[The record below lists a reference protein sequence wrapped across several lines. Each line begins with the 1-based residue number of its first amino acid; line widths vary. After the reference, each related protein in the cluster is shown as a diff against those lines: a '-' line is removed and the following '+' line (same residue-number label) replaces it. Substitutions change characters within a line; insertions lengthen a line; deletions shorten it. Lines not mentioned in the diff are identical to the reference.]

1 MLVAA
6 GIISRAALSV
16 YISNCRLLTR
26 NEKQHPGSAPVF
38 AEKTGSSADAEI
50 CRFYGGLS
58 DYQFGKL
65 DRLRSSVKL
74 SCNQLFLDVF
84 KVVDHTLPG
93 LVSTAD

>member
-50 CRFYGGLS
+50 CRFCTKPRCGQPNS
-58 DYQFGKL
+58 VRP
-65 DRLRSSVKL
+65 RL
-74 SCNQLFLDVF
+74 
-84 KVVDHTLPG
+84 T
-93 LVSTAD
+93 

>member
-1 MLVAA
+1 MAGPPLLVAA

-58 DYQFGKL
+58 DYQFGKTTDSPVL
-65 DRLRSSVKL
+65 MSPDP
-74 SCNQLFLDVF
+74 
-84 KVVDHTLPG
+84 T
-93 LVSTAD
+93 